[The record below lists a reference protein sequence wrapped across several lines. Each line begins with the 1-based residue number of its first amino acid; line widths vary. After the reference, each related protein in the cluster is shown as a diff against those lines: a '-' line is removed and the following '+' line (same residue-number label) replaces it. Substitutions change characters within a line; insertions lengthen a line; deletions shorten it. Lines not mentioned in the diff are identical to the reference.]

1 MTSLIRIPFA
11 DSGDK
16 SAVPETDATGGVNM
30 TQGYGQAYS
39 LDPATDPSAKR
50 IEREMMNGLFNLITA
65 AISEM
70 QAAGVTPFITEDD
83 NDGTAFSYGK
93 GAMTILG
100 GVVYQSLEDAN
111 TTTPPGAKWAT
122 LANLSNALSRQNPF
136 GDIKA
141 DGTVNTALAN
151 LGLGNAVRLTDFT
164 RGTGWVR
171 FPDGTIIQ
179 YGTLTGLTSGSA
191 IDVTLPIAFPNQ
203 TNQVVACHDNV
214 NQTNR
219 PTVYAVQPKSGSRSA
234 IQGSAVTLVA
244 TTVGSAVTRES
255 DAAPC
260 YGRYLAIGR

>member
-70 QAAGVTPFITEDD
+70 QSAGVTPFITEDD

-151 LGLGNAVRLTDFT
+151 LGLG
-164 RGTGWVR
+164 TGSKMPAATALNSTVGYIAIPVLVGNTQRSVFFQWRTVSI
-171 FPDGTIIQ
+171 PQSSDGTLLVVDSTWPVPFPTDCLSIMQALNNSLI
-179 YGTLTGLTSGSA
+179 YTTSGTPFSSA
-191 IDVTLPIAFPNQ
+191 SIVDRSKFKVASAYSKSQSTVT
-203 TNQVVACHDNV
+203 VW
-214 NQTNR
+214 
-219 PTVYAVQPKSGSRSA
+219 G
-234 IQGSAVTLVA
+234 
-244 TTVGSAVTRES
+244 VG
-255 DAAPC
+255 
-260 YGRYLAIGR
+260 Y